1 MEERLKYGFF
11 RLAPRVR
18 FSERKARDAVP
29 DFSLNWHYDL
39 QIFLVVQDLFWG
51 RLRDL

>member
-1 MEERLKYGFF
+1 MEERLKDGFF

-18 FSERKARDAVP
+18 ISEKKARDAVP

-39 QIFLVVQDLFWG
+39 QIFLVDQDLLWG
-51 RLRDL
+51 RLHDL